1 MKVQVSFSCSDFFET
16 LKPDL
21 KIPSYT
27 QLRRDKSIQGNTLPY
42 CLVLTHPQLKSLK
55 IYIYNC
61 QEGQRN
67 LLILILIFILWMH

>member
-1 MKVQVSFSCSDFFET
+1 MKVQVYFSCSNFFET
-16 LKPDL
+16 LKQDL

-55 IYIYNC
+55 KNNNNC
-61 QEGQRN
+61 
-67 LLILILIFILWMH
+67 